1 MAPHAIFLIF
11 TTPELFG
18 VKEFL
23 TLSDG
28 WANPYDIFAQQRESK
43 FSRNNAIISS
53 KGISANDVG
62 WSSGYVAWGGY
73 MKIKPQIAS
82 TLPLFAST
90 AGSVRLSTCMTPAPL
105 IQMRTFQ

>member
-28 WANPYDIFAQQRESK
+28 WANPYDIFAQQQGIEV
-43 FSRNNAIISS
+43 FPDNAIISS

-73 MKIKPQIAS
+73 MKIKPQSRALCHYS
-82 TLPLFAST
+82 RQQL
-90 AGSVRLSTCMTPAPL
+90 GSVRLSTCMTPAPL